1 MLEVEVTY
9 ALPDRQ
15 FLKRVRLPEG
25 STVRA
30 AIEASGVLQAF
41 PVIDLESA
49 PVGIF
54 SRRITLD
61 KVLSSGDRVEIY
73 RPLRINPGE
82 ARRERAGQKKT
93 FSRHPG

>member
-1 MLEVEVTY
+1 LLEVEVTY

-54 SRRITLD
+54 SRRTTLD
-61 KVLSSGDRVEIY
+61 TVLSSSDRVEIY
-73 RPLRINPGE
+73 RPLIVSPGE
-82 ARRERAGQKKT
+82 ARRERAGQKKDL
-93 FSRHPG
+93 

>member
-1 MLEVEVTY
+1 MLEVEVAY

-54 SRRITLD
+54 SRRTTLD
-61 KVLSSGDRVEIY
+61 TVLSSSDRVEIY
-73 RPLRINPGE
+73 RPLIVSPGE
-82 ARRERAGQKKT
+82 ARRERAGQKKDL
-93 FSRHPG
+93 

>member
-1 MLEVEVTY
+1 MLEVEVAY

-15 FLKRVRLPEG
+15 FLERVRLPEG

-54 SRRITLD
+54 SRRSTLD
-61 KVLSSGDRVEIY
+61 TVLSSGDRVEIY
-73 RPLRINPGE
+73 RRLRINPGE
-82 ARRERAGQKKT
+82 ARRQRAGQKKT